1 MLLCLTWTSPNRTNP
16 TSTTGPMTEMNGLT
30 MEFTTQPY
38 DVVAGTT
45 YHMKLAIADG
55 KGLQLLQCQ

>member
-1 MLLCLTWTSPNRTNP
+1 
-16 TSTTGPMTEMNGLT
+16 MTEMNGLT

-45 YHMKLAIADG
+45 YHLKLAIADG
-55 KGLQLLQCQ
+55 KGVQLLQCQQATELACSGWLGRTRQRARQG

>member
-1 MLLCLTWTSPNRTNP
+1 
-16 TSTTGPMTEMNGLT
+16 MTEMNGLT